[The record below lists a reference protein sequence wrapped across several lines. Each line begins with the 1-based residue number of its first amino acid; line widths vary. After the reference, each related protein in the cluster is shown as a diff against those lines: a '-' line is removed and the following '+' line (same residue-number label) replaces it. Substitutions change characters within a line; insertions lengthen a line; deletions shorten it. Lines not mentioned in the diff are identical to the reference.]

1 MSTLIIHSDLI
12 IIPALAVLLSR
23 FPKLWFC
30 GDSRLRPVIHT
41 LAWVIALCIA
51 VLTSFSS
58 PINDDEVFYMT
69 QAYARQIGEV
79 SGVLPMR
86 MWIFY
91 PCLALG
97 LSPAS
102 TLLAG
107 RIMMFLGVL
116 LAGVIVMSVARKIDR
131 TLFTGSMVGA
141 ISIITFANLP
151 TGTFVPENIAF
162 LFLLFAVWSVMAA
175 PPWWSRAFSVFVYGL
190 MLALASLTSLRYP
203 LFSVAGLFILFL
215 EPGKLTRVGAIIW
228 ASIGMLAGLLPTAVY
243 IATKESVASLMY
255 WNYTLPR
262 RAEFI
267 EFNGSI
273 VLPAVVAAMA
283 MLGCCFLWNARQ
295 SLDGSR
301 TLMLLW
307 ITATLAA
314 ILNPQKH
321 EYTLAPW
328 LALSFIVA
336 TAAMSGLPSRMPGSA
351 GRRVYVF
358 ALCLLF
364 FGQMS
369 QSTSMLANPAL
380 IREGFRKM
388 DSGLR
393 LINWLE
399 AVVNGNPVA
408 CVAPY
413 HPVRAPNIWR
423 MWNVNYYCY
432 ITDPQLNAELDPDL
446 EARLLSKR
454 AAVIQ
459 WDPWPGE
466 SEQANILKYLVSRK
480 FVPEERISRMAEEL
494 RNSYKLVQWVLPL
507 TEEFGGGRFLVRR
520 EINVGDKVRLLEDSL
535 IAPEK

>member
-1 MSTLIIHSDLI
+1 MT
-12 IIPALAVLLSR
+12 ALAVLLSR
-23 FPKLWFC
+23 FPKLWFF
-30 GDSRLRPVIHT
+30 GDSRLRPAIHAI
-41 LAWVIALCIA
+41 AWAIALCIA

-58 PINDDEVFYMT
+58 PINDDEVYYMT
-69 QAYARQIGEV
+69 QAYARQMGEI

-86 MWIFY
+86 IWIFY
-91 PCLALG
+91 PFLALG
-97 LSPAS
+97 ISPAS

-116 LAGVIVMSVARKIDR
+116 LAGFIVMSVAQKIDR
-131 TLFTGSMVGA
+131 SLFTGSMVGA

-151 TGTFVPENIAF
+151 TGTFVPENVAF
-162 LFLLFAVWSVMAA
+162 LFLLFAVWSIVAA

-190 MLALASLTSLRYP
+190 MLALASVTSLRYP
-203 LFSVAGLFILFL
+203 LFSVSGLFILFL
-215 EPGKLTRVGAIIW
+215 EPGKLRRMEALIW
-228 ASIGMLAGLLPTAVY
+228 AFVGMLAGLIPTAVY

-255 WNYTLPR
+255 WHYTLPR

-273 VLPAVVAAMA
+273 VLPAVVAVMA
-283 MLGCCFLWNARQ
+283 IVGCRFLWSARQ
-295 SLDGSR
+295 SLDGSG
-301 TLMLLW
+301 TVMLLW

-336 TAAMSGLPSRMPGSA
+336 TAAMSGFLSRMPGLA
-351 GRRVYVF
+351 GRRMYVF
-358 ALCLLF
+358 ALCLLLF
-364 FGQMS
+364 TQMS
-369 QSTSMLANPAL
+369 QSASMLAHPAL
-380 IREGFRKM
+380 IREDFRKM

-399 AVVNGNPVA
+399 IVAKGDPVA

-432 ITDPQLNAELDPDL
+432 ITDPRLNAELDPDL
-446 EARLLSKR
+446 EVRLLSKR

-466 SEQANILKYLVSRK
+466 SEQANILQYLVSRK
-480 FVPEERISRMAEEL
+480 FVSEKRISRVAEEL
-494 RNSYKLVQWVLPL
+494 RNSYRLVQWGLPL
-507 TEEFGGGRFLVRR
+507 AEEFGGGRFLVRR
-520 EINVGDKVRLLEDSL
+520 DIDVGDKVRMLEDSL